1 MITPIKGML
10 PTMINM
16 TALAND
22 TKPMP
27 KTASSGNLFPDLL
40 QTIRPD
46 Q

>member
-27 KTASSGNLFPDLL
+27 KTYEKAVAFV
-40 QTIRPD
+40 QRFT
-46 Q
+46 